1 VGVDH
6 PESRRLRYIML
17 GVRRLI
23 RRPAVPLYLLS
34 VSGLGLM
41 PALAPGQVDYT
52 PYTFTTMAGEAHAVG
67 SADGAGSTARFNS
80 PAEVAVDSV
89 GNLYVADTGNST
101 IRKVSPVGAVTTLAG
116 LAGVTGS
123 ADGIGSAARFDHP
136 QGVAVDSVGNL
147 YVGDTDNRTIRRIAR
162 DGTVTTFAGQAG
174 TSGGMDGAGS
184 VARFSY
190 PLSVA
195 VAQSGIVY
203 VADRGNYT
211 IRKITPDGVV
221 STLATSGAATSGLRN
236 PGDGPESVAVDAAGN
251 VYAADYVHW
260 IGGLM
265 KIAPNSVVTTPAI
278 FTGSFVL
285 AVDMSGNI
293 YEANQI
299 APWER
304 LKRITPG
311 GVVSTL
317 TGDGAD
323 SVDGTSSVIPFVDP
337 GGIAVDAV
345 GNIYVTERGNNTIR
359 KGRPD
364 AVAPT
369 VMNQPVDQTITAGWN
384 AVYSVTA
391 EYSLPSTH
399 QWQWKA
405 GGSTTWTD
413 LNNDATFSGTTA
425 ATLTVTAVTEAMNGG
440 SFRCV
445 IANAI
450 GSAISA
456 PAGLAV
462 VVSPPLTVSTLAGKA
477 GVFGSDDGTG
487 GSARFSAPTDLA
499 VDHIGNIYVADTNNH
514 TIRKITPAG
523 VVTTLAGLAGFSG
536 SLDGKGTAAQ
546 FHSPAGVAIDASDNV
561 YVADTDNNAIRK
573 IAPTGMVTTL
583 AGTGRGSS
591 DATGTA
597 AGFLNPSGIV
607 TDTAGILYVADTLN
621 GTIRRITPD
630 GVVTT
635 LAGQA
640 GSLGN
645 ADGVGS
651 AARFD
656 GPQGL
661 ALDGAGN
668 LYVADSDNLA
678 IRKLTLS
685 SGAVTKVAGGGRAIP
700 GFAPNDGPVARAQFN
715 YPCGVA
721 VDGAG
726 NLYVAD
732 TDNHTIRQITPAG
745 IVTTIAGL
753 SGTYGSADGVGA
765 AARFNYPAGIAV
777 DAAGDLYI
785 ADTDNHTIRLAYFAA
800 GPAITAQPQS
810 QTVTVGSNVQFSVT
824 TSGRPAATYQWY
836 FNGVTISGATNSSL
850 SLSNVQ
856 TSNAGSYTVA
866 VSNPSGNA
874 TSTAAT
880 LTVNPPVPAAA
891 SSASSGGGALEEWF
905 VGLLA
910 LFALAR
916 VGARKGTDRPLTQ
929 GQFS

>member
-1 VGVDH
+1 
-6 PESRRLRYIML
+6 
-17 GVRRLI
+17 
-23 RRPAVPLYLLS
+23 
-34 VSGLGLM
+34 M
-41 PALAPGQVDYT
+41 PALAFGQTDYP
-52 PYTFTTMAGEAHAVG
+52 PYTFTTMAGEAQAVG
-67 SADGAGSTARFNS
+67 CTDGNGSTARFNS
-80 PAEVAVDSV
+80 PAGVAVDSV

-101 IRKVSPVGAVTTLAG
+101 IRKVTPAGAVTTLAG

-123 ADGIGSAARFDHP
+123 ADGIGSAARFNHP
-136 QGVAVDSVGNL
+136 QGVAVDIRGDL
-147 YVGDTDNRTIRRIAR
+147 YVGDTNNSTIRRIAS
-162 DGTVTTFAGQAG
+162 DGMVTTFAGQAG
-174 TSGGMDGAGS
+174 ANGNVDGAGS
-184 VARFSY
+184 VARFCG
-190 PLSVA
+190 PLSMA
-195 VAQSGIVY
+195 VDQSGIVY

-221 STLATSGAATSGLRN
+221 STVATSLAATFGLSN

-260 IGGLM
+260 IGGLR
-265 KIAPNSVVTTPAI
+265 KIALDGIVTTLAT
-278 FTGSFVL
+278 FYGSFVL
-285 AVDMSGNI
+285 AVDRSGNI

-304 LKRITPG
+304 LKRITPE

-317 TGDGAD
+317 TGIGAD
-323 SVDGTSSVIPFVDP
+323 SVDGTGFVTPFVDP

-359 KGRPD
+359 KGQAD
-364 AVAPT
+364 AFAPT
-369 VMNQPVDQTITAGWN
+369 VTNQPADQTITAGWN

-391 EYSLPSTH
+391 EYSLPITH

-405 GGSTTWTD
+405 GGSTTWSD
-413 LNNDATFSGTTA
+413 LNNDATFSGTTT
-425 ATLTVTAVTEAMNGG
+425 ATLLVTAVTEAMNGG

-450 GSAISA
+450 GSVISA
-456 PAGLAV
+456 PAGLTV
-462 VVSPPLTVSTLAGKA
+462 LVSPLLTVSTLAGKA
-477 GVFGSDDGTG
+477 GVFGSDDGKG

-523 VVTTLAGLAGFSG
+523 VVTTLAGRAGFSG
-536 SLDGKGTAAQ
+536 GLDGTGTVAQ

-561 YVADTDNNAIRK
+561 YVADTDNDAIRK

-583 AGTGRGSS
+583 AGTGWGSS

-597 AGFLNPSGIV
+597 ARFHYPSGIV
-607 TDTAGILYVADTLN
+607 TDTAGNLYVADTLN
-621 GTIRRITPD
+621 DTIRRITPD

-685 SGAVTKVAGGGRAIP
+685 SGAVTKVAGWDRATL

-715 YPCGVA
+715 FPCGVA

-753 SGTYGSADGVGA
+753 PGTFGSADGVGA
-765 AARFNYPAGIAV
+765 AARFNYPSGIAV
-777 DAAGDLYI
+777 DDAGNLYI
-785 ADTDNHTIRLAYFAA
+785 ADTNNHTIRLAYFAA
-800 GPAITAQPQS
+800 APAITAQPQS
-810 QTVTVGSNVQFSVT
+810 QTVTVGSAVQFSVT
-824 TSGRPAATYQWY
+824 ASGQPTPTYQW
-836 FNGVTISGATNSSL
+836 FLDSAVISGATSSTLGLTKVQSSQAGNYTVTVTNSSG
-850 SLSNVQ
+850 SA
-856 TSNAGSYTVA
+856 TSN
-866 VSNPSGNA
+866 
-874 TSTAAT
+874 AAT
-880 LTVNPPVPAAA
+880 LTVNPAT
-891 SSASSGGGALEEWF
+891 SAPSGGGSAGSSGGGALDAWF

-910 LFALAR
+910 LLVVGRVRAR
-916 VGARKGTDRPLTQ
+916 EGPD
-929 GQFS
+929 

>member
-1 VGVDH
+1 
-6 PESRRLRYIML
+6 
-17 GVRRLI
+17 
-23 RRPAVPLYLLS
+23 
-34 VSGLGLM
+34 M
-41 PALAPGQVDYT
+41 PALAFAQEDYT
-52 PYTFTTMAGEAHAVG
+52 PYTFTTMAGAAHAVG
-67 SADGAGSTARFNS
+67 SNDGTGSTARFNS

-101 IRKVSPVGAVTTLAG
+101 IRKVTPAGAVTTLAG

-123 ADGIGSAARFDHP
+123 ADGIGSAARFNHP
-136 QGVAVDSVGNL
+136 QGVAVDIRGNL
-147 YVGDTDNRTIRRIAR
+147 YVGDTDNCTIRRIAR

-174 TSGGMDGAGS
+174 TSGSVDGAGS

-195 VAQSGIVY
+195 VDQTGIVY
-203 VADRGNYT
+203 VADLENYT

-221 STLATSGAATSGLRN
+221 STLATSLAATFSLRN
-236 PGDGPESVAVDAAGN
+236 PFDGPESVAVDAAGN

-265 KIAPNSVVTTPAI
+265 IIVPNGVVTTLAS
-278 FTGSFVL
+278 FYGSFAL
-285 AVDMSGNI
+285 AVDRSGNI
-293 YEANQI
+293 YEANKI
-299 APWER
+299 APWNL
-304 LKRITPG
+304 LKRITPE

-317 TGDGAD
+317 TGIGGG
-323 SVDGTSSVIPFVDP
+323 SVDGTGFVTPFVDP

-359 KGRPD
+359 KGQPD
-364 AVAPT
+364 AFAPT
-369 VMNQPVDQTITAGWN
+369 VTNQPADQTITAGWN
-384 AVYSVTA
+384 AVYSVSA
-391 EYSLPSTH
+391 EYSFPITH

-413 LNNDATFSGTTA
+413 LNNDATFSGTAT

-450 GSAISA
+450 GSVISA
-456 PAGLAV
+456 PAGLTV
-462 VVSPPLTVSTLAGKA
+462 LVSPLLTVSTLAGKA
-477 GVFGSDDGTG
+477 GVYGSDDGTG
-487 GSARFSAPTDLA
+487 GSARFSAPTDVA
-499 VDHIGNIYVADTNNH
+499 VDHLGNIYVADTNNH
-514 TIRKITPAG
+514 TIRKLTPAG
-523 VVTTLAGLAGFSG
+523 VLTTLAGRVGVFG
-536 SLDGKGTAAQ
+536 SVDGTGTAAQ
-546 FHSPAGVAIDASDNV
+546 FHYPAGVAIDASANV
-561 YVADTDNNAIRK
+561 YVADTDNDAIRK
-573 IAPTGMVTTL
+573 IAPTGVVTTL
-583 AGTGRGSS
+583 AREAGAGNWGSS

-597 AGFLNPSGIV
+597 SRFYFPSGIV
-607 TDTAGILYVADTLN
+607 ADTAGDLFVADTLN
-621 GTIRRITPD
+621 DTIRKITPD

-635 LAGQA
+635 LAGRA
-640 GSLGN
+640 GSLGR

-685 SGAVTKVAGGGRAIP
+685 SGAVTSIAGGVSHDP
-700 GFAPNDGPVARAQFN
+700 GLAPNDGPVARAQFN

-753 SGTYGSADGVGA
+753 PGASGSADGVGA
-765 AARFNYPAGIAV
+765 AARFNYPTGIAV
-777 DAAGDLYI
+777 DDAGNLII
-785 ADTDNHTIRLAYFAA
+785 ADTNNHTIRLAYFAA
-800 GPAITAQPQS
+800 GPAITGQPQN
-810 QTVTVGSNVQFSVT
+810 QTVTVASAVQFSVT
-824 TSGRPAATYQWY
+824 ASGQPAPAYQWY
-836 FNGVTISGATNSSL
+836 FNSTAIAGATSSTL
-850 SLSNVQ
+850 SLTNVQ
-856 TSNAGSYTVA
+856 SSQAGNYSVTVANTSGSATSN
-866 VSNPSGNA
+866 
-874 TSTAAT
+874 AAT
-880 LTVNPPVPAAA
+880 LTVNPPAPAASGGA
-891 SSASSGGGALEEWF
+891 SGASSGGGALEAWF

-910 LFALAR
+910 LLAAGR
-916 VGARKGTDRPLTQ
+916 VGAREWPD
-929 GQFS
+929 